1 VTFFGASGGRY
12 RYIFHMIAQQRKN
25 SRAAPG
31 ARRCSALLMSAL
43 ALPACLAG
51 PALASDQVY
60 KSIDADGHV
69 VYSDRAS
76 TPAAEKTDIHVNR
89 PDAAEVAQY
98 AKEQQILKAEDDQRR
113 KQFAAEAADAQKK
126 SQAEHARETQC
137 ENARSRN
144 DAIQGGRRIYSNDAD
159 GNRVYLS
166 GEDAETKRE
175 EARQAVAAAC
185 GS

>member
-1 VTFFGASGGRY
+1 
-12 RYIFHMIAQQRKN
+12 
-25 SRAAPG
+25 
-31 ARRCSALLMSAL
+31 MSAL

-166 GEDAETKRE
+166 GRTRKPSGRKPVKPWRLPADRE
-175 EARQAVAAAC
+175 AAPGRPGRHRLAARLSEF
-185 GS
+185 GSGANRL

>member
-1 VTFFGASGGRY
+1 
-12 RYIFHMIAQQRKN
+12 
-25 SRAAPG
+25 
-31 ARRCSALLMSAL
+31 MSAL

-113 KQFAAEAADAQKK
+113 KQLAAETADAQKK
-126 SQAEHARETQC
+126 SQAEHAREAQC
-137 ENARSRN
+137 ESARSRL

-166 GEDAETKRE
+166 GADAEAKRD